1 MKIILSTIIVTVIS
15 MFFTGVASAD
25 NSVVQNPTIEML
37 QGHWEGVRTA
47 NEAHSAEKTANVSA
61 QFDGAKMI
69 YSSPKGRVNAQVSIK
84 GSEITCDAG
93 RAITMWCKL
102 KKEGQEL
109 DCEFRTIWSAQKAY
123 TGTIL
128 FDKK

>member
-47 NEAHSAEKTANVSA
+47 NEAHSDEKTANVSA

-69 YSSPKGRVNAQVSIK
+69 RCV
-84 GSEITCDAG
+84 
-93 RAITMWCKL
+93 
-102 KKEGQEL
+102 
-109 DCEFRTIWSAQKAY
+109 
-123 TGTIL
+123 
-128 FDKK
+128 